1 MFGGLQLKTKRN
13 ASTAKPEETKFAA
26 SHFC

>member
-1 MFGGLQLKTKRN
+1 VFGGLWLKIKCEL
-13 ASTAKPEETKFAA
+13 STAEPEETKFAA